1 MNTMN
6 EDKLNLKDVIKSD
19 DDQNLINDFSHY
31 LKNNLASSIKP
42 GLNSQLDSSLWEA
55 AKFSQLTAEDE
66 GLLNRVTSNLLKNIK
81 VEENVF
87 SFKEFFNQA
96 NSQVQNIWSDLLQTM
111 QWQVLTPVA
120 ITRSVASDEAL
131 SLGTFTQ
138 SIANIGNI
146 EMNLNFYN
154 KTNSIKLLV
163 QATDL
168 NGEALTDTKVMIS
181 KDFSQ
186 IIYEGQTNEDGFML
200 EPNIELGNGIFQID
214 FLVNDNLVSTPIF
227 KI

>member
-19 DDQNLINDFSHY
+19 DDQNLINDFSYY

-66 GLLNRVTSNLLKNIK
+66 GLLNRVTGNLLKNIK
-81 VEENVF
+81 VEETVF

>member
-19 DDQNLINDFSHY
+19 DDQNLTNDFSYY

>member
-1 MNTMN
+1 MN

-19 DDQNLINDFSHY
+19 DDQNLINDFSYY

-66 GLLNRVTSNLLKNIK
+66 GLLNRVTGNLLKNIK
-81 VEENVF
+81 VEETVF

>member
-1 MNTMN
+1 MN

-19 DDQNLINDFSHY
+19 DDQNLTNDFSYY

>member
-66 GLLNRVTSNLLKNIK
+66 GLLNRVTGNLLKNIK
-81 VEENVF
+81 VEETVF

>member
-1 MNTMN
+1 MN

-19 DDQNLINDFSHY
+19 DDQNLTNDFSYY

-66 GLLNRVTSNLLKNIK
+66 GLLNRVTGNLLKNIK

>member
-1 MNTMN
+1 MN

-19 DDQNLINDFSHY
+19 DDQNLTNDFSYY

-66 GLLNRVTSNLLKNIK
+66 GLLNRVTGNLLKNIK
-81 VEENVF
+81 VEETVF

>member
-1 MNTMN
+1 MN

-66 GLLNRVTSNLLKNIK
+66 GLLNRVTGNLLKNIK
-81 VEENVF
+81 VEETVF